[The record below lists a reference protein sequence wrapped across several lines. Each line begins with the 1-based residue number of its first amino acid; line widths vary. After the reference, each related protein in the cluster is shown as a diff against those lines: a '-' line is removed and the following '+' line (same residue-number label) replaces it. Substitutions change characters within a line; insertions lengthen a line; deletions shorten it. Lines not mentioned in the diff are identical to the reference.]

1 MRLSENHGIVY
12 VLKPGDHQAGA
23 TGDSFKLTNYRH
35 VCFEVAFA
43 TLTGDAVL
51 TVKSGASAGT
61 ETTAETF
68 HYRLADADQG
78 GAGADTFGDWT
89 NSSSLTL
96 TAATYSDRILLIEL
110 DADEITDGQPWLTFA
125 FSAAADALNA
135 SVVAILSEPRYGAH
149 DMPTAIA

>member
-1 MRLSENHGIVY
+1 MRISENHGIVY
-12 VLKPGDHQAGA
+12 VLKPGDHQAGVA
-23 TGDSFKLTNYRH
+23 GDSINMGKYRH
-35 VCFEVAFA
+35 ATFILQFA

-68 HYRLADADQG
+68 HYRNADADQG
-78 GAGADTFGDWT
+78 GDGADQYGAWAD
-89 NSSSLTL
+89 SSSLTL
-96 TAATYSDRILLIEL
+96 TAATYGDRTLILEIDSAEL
-110 DADEITDGQPWLTFA
+110 TDGQPWITLA